1 MKASSLGE
9 WVNPDVLVQLD
20 ALRLKFK
27 KGEPFPHV
35 VVKNF
40 LQEKQAVALFEAL
53 KKEKFTHKESDL
65 FSLNQTVDLH
75 ASKNEVLK
83 RFHSCA
89 ASEEFADLMSQITGL
104 RVDAGALDLAGSLY
118 RGGDYLLCHDDQV
131 EDRKI
136 AYILYLSKSF
146 LQKDGARLVLFNN
159 KNGKPTTE
167 AAAFVP
173 EWNSLMA
180 FEVSKISFHSVEEN
194 MSGKDRYAIG
204 GWLH

>member
-1 MKASSLGE
+1 MKVGSLGE
-9 WVNPDVLVQLD
+9 WINPDVLVQID
-20 ALRLKFK
+20 ALRNKFK
-27 KGEPFPHV
+27 NGEPFPHV

-40 LQEKQAVALFEAL
+40 LQEKKAVVLLEAL
-53 KKEKFTHKESDL
+53 RKEKFTHKESDL

-75 ASKNEVLK
+75 STKSEMLK
-83 RFHSCA
+83 SFHLCA
-89 ASEEFADLMSQITGL
+89 ASEEFAELMSQITGL
-104 RVDAGALDLAGSLY
+104 KVDAGALDLAGSLY
-118 RGGDYLLCHDDQV
+118 KGGDYLLCHDDQV

-146 LQKDGARLVLFNN
+146 LQRDGAKLVLFNN

-194 MSGKDRYAIG
+194 MSSKDRYAIG